1 MALDTTLIIIII
13 TVLVSLGG
21 FNSDKVMNDLIF
33 YPPAISKQNQWYRF
47 VTSGF
52 LHSDYTHLFFNM
64 LTLYFFG
71 RGMESFYNLYMGK
84 LGFLIFYIAGIII
97 SSIPTFIK
105 HRNDYHYRSLGAS
118 GGVSAVVFA
127 YILFAPWDWFT
138 FPPVPAIIYALL
150 YIYYSIYMSK
160 KGGDNINHDAHLW
173 GAAFGVVFTIAMEP
187 RIINVFLDQITHPK
201 GPGAILFS
209 LIS

>member
-118 GGVSAVVFA
+118 GGV
-127 YILFAPWDWFT
+127 
-138 FPPVPAIIYALL
+138 
-150 YIYYSIYMSK
+150 
-160 KGGDNINHDAHLW
+160 
-173 GAAFGVVFTIAMEP
+173 
-187 RIINVFLDQITHPK
+187 RQ
-201 GPGAILFS
+201 
-209 LIS
+209 

>member
-52 LHSDYTHLFFNM
+52 LHADYTHLFFNM

-71 RGMESFYNLYMGK
+71 RGMESFYNAYLE
-84 LGFLIFYIAGIII
+84 
-97 SSIPTFIK
+97 
-105 HRNDYHYRSLGAS
+105 RWAS
-118 GGVSAVVFA
+118 
-127 YILFAPWDWFT
+127 
-138 FPPVPAIIYALL
+138 
-150 YIYYSIYMSK
+150 
-160 KGGDNINHDAHLW
+160 
-173 GAAFGVVFTIAMEP
+173 
-187 RIINVFLDQITHPK
+187 
-201 GPGAILFS
+201 
-209 LIS
+209 